1 MSTIKSLIYV
11 AISDKN
17 VRDLVSAALKEENF
31 DVMCFENGTSILAQV
46 ENQVPRFV
54 VLDWTM
60 PDLSGL
66 EICGRIKNINKAT
79 KKVPVVML
87 SAGVDNNE
95 NDCILALNMGADDFL
110 KKPFSVKELL
120 SRIKAMIRRE
130 TYTDTVELRK
140 LKQLSDGILTI
151 GNLKINL
158 GNRTV
163 VKNGE
168 FINLTMKEFD
178 ILVNLV
184 YEDSKILTR
193 EQLMSRVWKNDI
205 DEVDDAGNTK
215 SRVIDARTVD
225 VHIRYLRQ
233 KIEDNPD
240 APCYIHTVRGIG
252 YRTASKEELASK
264 KMATMA

>member
-1 MSTIKSLIYV
+1 MSTIKNLIYV
-11 AISDKN
+11 VISDKN
-17 VRDLVSAALKEENF
+17 IKDLVSAALKEENF
-31 DVMCFENGTSILAQV
+31 DVMCFDNGASILSQV
-46 ENQVPRFV
+46 ENQVPRLV
-54 VLDWTM
+54 ILDWTM

-66 EICGRIKNINKAT
+66 EVCGRIKNINKAT
-79 KKVPVVML
+79 KKVPVIML

-110 KKPFSVKELL
+110 KKPFSVKELV
-120 SRIKAMIRRE
+120 SRVKAMLRRE
-130 TYTDTVELRK
+130 NYSDAVEL
-140 LKQLSDGILTI
+140 SDEILTI

-163 VKNGE
+163 VKNGK

-184 YEDSKILTR
+184 NEKSKILTR
-193 EQLMSRVWKNDI
+193 EQLMSRVWKN
-205 DEVDDAGNTK
+205 EVNKINGADSTK
-215 SRVIDARTVD
+215 NRMIDARTVD

-240 APCYIHTVRGIG
+240 MPDYIHTVRGIG

-264 KMATMA
+264 KMATIA

>member
-31 DVMCFENGTSILAQV
+31 DVMCFENGASILAQV

-54 VLDWTM
+54 ILDWTM
-60 PDLSGL
+60 PDFSGL
-66 EICGRIKNINKAT
+66 EVCGRIKNINKAT

-110 KKPFSVKELL
+110 KKPFSVKELV
-120 SRIKAMIRRE
+120 SRVKAMLRRE
-130 TYTDTVELRK
+130 NYSDAVEL
-140 LKQLSDGILTI
+140 SDEILTI

-163 VKNGE
+163 VKNGK

-184 YEDSKILTR
+184 NEKSKILTR
-193 EQLMSRVWKNDI
+193 EQLMSRVWKNETNKVNGAD
-205 DEVDDAGNTK
+205 NTK
-215 SRVIDARTVD
+215 IIDARTVD

-240 APCYIHTVRGIG
+240 MPDYIHTVRGIG

-264 KMATMA
+264 KMAAMT

>member
-1 MSTIKSLIYV
+1 MSAIKSLIYV

-31 DVMCFENGTSILAQV
+31 DVMCFENGASILAQV

-54 VLDWTM
+54 ILDWTM

-66 EICGRIKNINKAT
+66 EVCGRIKNINKAT
-79 KKVPVVML
+79 KKVPVIML

-110 KKPFSVKELL
+110 KKPFSVKELV
-120 SRIKAMIRRE
+120 SRVKAMLRRE
-130 TYTDTVELRK
+130 TYSDTADE
-140 LKQLSDGILTI
+140 ILTI

-163 VKNGE
+163 VKNGK

-184 YEDSKILTR
+184 NEKSKILTR
-193 EQLMSRVWKNDI
+193 EQLMSRVWKN
-205 DEVDDAGNTK
+205 EVNKINGADSTK
-215 SRVIDARTVD
+215 NRMIDARTVD

-240 APCYIHTVRGIG
+240 MPDYIHTVRGIG

-264 KMATMA
+264 KMATIA